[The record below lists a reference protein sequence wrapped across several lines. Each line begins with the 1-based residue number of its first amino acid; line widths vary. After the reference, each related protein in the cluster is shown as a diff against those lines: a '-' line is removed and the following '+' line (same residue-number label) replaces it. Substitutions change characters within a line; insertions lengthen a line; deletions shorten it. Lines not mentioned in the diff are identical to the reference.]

1 MVTLSVLMC
10 KNICAKVTTKCHKII
25 VTFRKVVSQFW
36 TLVQLYKDKDSNLG
50 GGGGGSKEFCLVASL
65 LEKIG
70 GSFPSTKRAG

>member
-1 MVTLSVLMC
+1 M
-10 KNICAKVTTKCHKII
+10 
-25 VTFRKVVSQFW
+25 
-36 TLVQLYKDKDSNLG
+36 QLYKDKDSNLGGGG